1 MLNGDGA
8 TVVRFTSA
16 AIAVVIIIA
25 VAVMV
30 TVSFGWT

>member
-16 AIAVVIIIA
+16 AIAVAIIIA

-30 TVSFGWT
+30 TMSLG